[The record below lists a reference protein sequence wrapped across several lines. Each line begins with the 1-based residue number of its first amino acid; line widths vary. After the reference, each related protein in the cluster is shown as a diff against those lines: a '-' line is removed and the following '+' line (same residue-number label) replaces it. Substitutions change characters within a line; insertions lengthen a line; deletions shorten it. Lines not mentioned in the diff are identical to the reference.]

1 MNALTIYMSTSCLQV
16 LIISS
21 EYSSLENTLTAKH
34 VNRQIKLAV
43 VSGERYRR
51 RRGRTRSGWRG
62 SSRRRGRGI
71 AEVGHGGK
79 QRRRPWRRRRSLGL
93 VSVMGAAG
101 RRWIARADA
110 DRQQRLLRRTI
121 VNQLHRSLI
130 GGR

>member
-51 RRGRTRSGWRG
+51 RRGRTRSGRRD
-62 SSRRRGRGI
+62 SSTRRNRRRGGTGRGT

-93 VSVMGAAG
+93 VSVTGAAG
-101 RRWIARADA
+101 RRRSGGGDGGVRASSDC
-110 DRQQRLLRRTI
+110 T
-121 VNQLHRSLI
+121 S
-130 GGR
+130 